1 MLSPGRL
8 RLLEVDSKFAKM
20 TLNSSFLAVG
30 VLRKTTAKNGCAN
43 LRGGGGGAFHP
54 SQLWG
59 VKYLRTSSRR
69 HSLYLNPATRPRHF
83 YKWSWCPG
91 GSLPAS
97 VGGTCGRPHCARKR
111 YLQKLRSGQTPPVI

>member
-43 LRGGGGGAFHP
+43 LRGGGGCLP
-54 SQLWG
+54 
-59 VKYLRTSSRR
+59 
-69 HSLYLNPATRPRHF
+69 P
-83 YKWSWCPG
+83 
-91 GSLPAS
+91 LPA
-97 VGGTCGRPHCARKR
+97 VGRKVPP
-111 YLQKLRSGQTPPVI
+111 YLFAPSLSISQPRDPAASLLQVELVPRGQPPSKCWWYVW